1 VSQAFSPLRSQP
13 DVLSNFP
20 IFQSSNLP
28 TFPTFGLAYALLWV
42 AFLAYVVH
50 ARTGN
55 RRVGWVATG
64 ITTASWGLSTVG
76 LIGRSL
82 AAGHWPLTNRYEFAL
97 CLVWAILAIYLLLEV
112 SWRERRAGAYVLIIA
127 LLVAT
132 YAVTRPLEARAIA
145 SLLPALRS
153 AWLPVHVLTTLL
165 GYGAFGVAAGLGLMR
180 LVVARQEGSRDEE
193 GPEGKGKNLPSIAGV
208 ECAIERAIT
217 LGFPWLTLGIL
228 TGAIWAQNAWGR
240 YWGWDPKETWA
251 LVTWLWYLMVL
262 HLSPL
267 PRWRGRRLAVL
278 VVLGFGVVLFTFVGV
293 PWLVRS
299 VRLESLHGF

>member
-1 VSQAFSPLRSQP
+1 MLFEHPTIQP
-13 DVLSNFP
+13 SNLP

-28 TFPTFGLAYALLWV
+28 AFPLIGLAYGLLWL
-42 AFLAYVVH
+42 AALAYVV
-50 ARTGN
+50 RVRSG
-55 RRVGWVATG
+55 RDWVGWVATG
-64 ITTASWGLSTVG
+64 VTTASWGLLTAG
-76 LIGRSL
+76 LVTRSL

-97 CLVWAILAIYLLLEV
+97 CLVWAIVGIYLLLEV
-112 SWRERRAGAYVLIIA
+112 SWRERRAGAYVLIVA

-132 YAVTRPLEARAIA
+132 YAVTRPSDARAVA
-145 SLLPALRS
+145 PLLPALRS
-153 AWLPVHVLTTLL
+153 AWLQVHVLTTLV

-180 LVVARQEGSRDEE
+180 LVARQRSPDERESGGEGEDFPPVAEPVQGLECTMER
-193 GPEGKGKNLPSIAGV
+193 GV
-208 ECAIERAIT
+208 A

-240 YWGWDPKETWA
+240 YWAWDPKETWA
-251 LVTWLWYLMVL
+251 LVTWLWYLLVL

-278 VVLGFGVVLFTFVGV
+278 VVAGFGVVLFTFVGV
-293 PWLVRS
+293 PWLVRT

>member
-1 VSQAFSPLRSQP
+1 MTMGLPA
-13 DVLSNFP
+13 LS
-20 IFQSSNLP
+20 L
-28 TFPTFGLAYALLWV
+28 FGVAYALLW
-42 AFLAYVVH
+42 AATMAYVLH
-50 ARTGN
+50 ARTGK

-64 ITTASWGLSTVG
+64 ITVITWVLLTIGLV
-76 LIGRSL
+76 GRSL
-82 AAGHWPLTNRYEFAL
+82 LAGHWPLVNRYEFAL
-97 CLVWAILAIYLLLEV
+97 CLEWAIIAIYLLLEV
-112 SWRERRAGAYVLIIA
+112 SWRERGAGAYVLIMA

-132 YAVTRPLEARAIA
+132 YAVTRPPEARAIA

-153 AWLPVHVLTTLL
+153 TWLQVHVLTAMV

-180 LVVARQEGSRDEE
+180 LLRGRHSDKDEQASEGQ
-193 GPEGKGKNLPSIAGV
+193 GLPPIKGV
-208 ECAIERAIT
+208 ECTMGRSVT

-251 LVTWLWYLMVL
+251 LVTWFWYLMIL

-267 PRWRGRRLAVL
+267 PRWRGRRLAGL
-278 VVLGFGVVLFTFVGV
+278 VVVGFGVVLFTFVGV
-293 PWLVRS
+293 PWLVRT

>member
-1 VSQAFSPLRSQP
+1 MSQALSPLRSQSNA
-13 DVLSNFP
+13 LSNFP

-28 TFPTFGLAYALLWV
+28 AFPPIGLSYALLWV
-42 AFLAYVVH
+42 AILTYVVH

-55 RRVGWVATG
+55 RWLGWVATG
-64 ITTASWGLSTVG
+64 ITTASWGLLTVG

-82 AAGHWPLTNRYEFAL
+82 TAGHWPLTNRYEFAL
-97 CLVWAILAIYLLLEV
+97 CLVWVILAIYLLLEV
-112 SWRERRAGAYVLIIA
+112 SWRERRAGAYVLIIS

-153 AWLPVHVLTTLL
+153 AWLPLHVLTTLL

-180 LVVARQEGSRDEE
+180 LVARQWSPDEGES
-193 GPEGKGKNLPSIAGV
+193 GGEGKALPPVKGV
-208 ECAIERAIT
+208 ECAIERAIA
-217 LGFPWLTLGIL
+217 LAFPWLTLGIL
-228 TGAIWAQNAWGR
+228 TGAIWAQHAWGR

-267 PRWRGRRLAVL
+267 PRWRGRRLAILAVF
-278 VVLGFGVVLFTFVGV
+278 GFGIVLFTFVGV